1 MASERSVKA
10 GRVVIGGGAPVSV
23 QSMTTTDTSDAA
35 ATLVQIQRLALL
47 GAEIVRVSVPDDQAA
62 EALERIVEM
71 ATVPVVA
78 DVHFRAD
85 LALKSLNAGV
95 HKLRLNPGNIRR
107 LNDLEA
113 IADLASSKAVPIR
126 IGVNSGSVPGDLRE
140 KYNGVNADSM
150 WAAAERHFTILENIG
165 FHEIVLSLKA
175 SDPMLTVQVN
185 RMASRNC
192 PYPLH
197 LGVTEAGPAG
207 IAGVRSAVAM
217 GILLN
222 EGIGDTLRVSISG
235 SPEPEPGTAWEILSS
250 LGLRRRF
257 VRIVSCPTCARTRLD
272 VGALAAKI
280 QKIVEGIEIPVTV
293 AVMGCEVNGP
303 GEARDADL
311 AVIGT
316 PTGLIFWKNGKS
328 MGKINSDDLEKALI
342 DEIESLER
350 RT

>member
-1 MASERSVKA
+1 MASENSVRA
-10 GRVVIGGGAPVSV
+10 GKVLIGGGAPVSV
-23 QSMTTTDTSDAA
+23 QSMTTTDTSDPE
-35 ATLVQIQRLALL
+35 ATLAQIRRLVFL
-47 GAEIVRVSVPDDQAA
+47 GAETIRVSVPDDPAA
-62 EALERIVEM
+62 KALEKIVEM
-71 ATVPVVA
+71 SPVPVVA

-85 LALKSLNAGV
+85 LALKSLRAGV

-107 LNDLEA
+107 LEDLEA
-113 IADLASSKAVPIR
+113 FADLASSRGVPIR

-140 KYNGVNADSM
+140 KYGGVNTDSM
-150 WAAAERHFTILENIG
+150 WTAAERHFTILEKID
-165 FHEIVLSLKA
+165 FHDIVLSLKA

-185 RMASRNC
+185 RKASRSC

-235 SPEPEPGTAWEILSS
+235 SPEPEPGTAWEILSA

-257 VRIVSCPTCARTRLD
+257 VRIVSCPTCARARLD
-272 VGALAAKI
+272 VGTLAERIRKV
-280 QKIVEGIEIPVTV
+280 VEGIEKPVTV

-316 PTGLIFWKNGKS
+316 PAGLIFWKNGKS
-328 MGKINSDDLEKALI
+328 MGEIHKDELEKALI

>member
-1 MASERSVKA
+1 M
-10 GRVVIGGGAPVSV
+10 IGGGAPVSV
-23 QSMTTTDTSDAA
+23 QSMTTTDTSDSE
-35 ATLVQIQRLALL
+35 ATLTQIRRLVFL
-47 GAEIVRVSVPDDQAA
+47 GAEIVRVSVPDDPAA

-71 ATVPVVA
+71 APVPVVA

-107 LNDLEA
+107 LDELEK
-113 IADLASSKAVPIR
+113 IARLASSKGVPIR
-126 IGVNSGSVPGDLRE
+126 IGVNSGSVPGDLRD
-140 KYNGVNADSM
+140 KHGGVNADSM
-150 WAAAERHFTILENIG
+150 WAAAERHFTILEKIG
-165 FHEIVLSLKA
+165 FHDIVLSLKA

-185 RMASRNC
+185 RKASRSC

-217 GILLN
+217 GILLD

-235 SPEPEPGTAWEILSS
+235 SPEPEPGTAWEILSA
-250 LGLRRRF
+250 LGLRQRF
-257 VRIVSCPTCARTRLD
+257 VRIVSCPTCARARLD
-272 VGALAAKI
+272 VGTLAEKI
-280 QKIVEGIEIPVTV
+280 RKIVEGIEKPVTV

-316 PTGLIFWKNGKS
+316 PAGLIFWKNGKS
-328 MGKINSDDLEKALI
+328 MGEIDKNDLEKVLI